1 MFLGR
6 SKITPLIIKT
16 EMGRYDHH
24 SLENYYWHHTFKQLI
39 ILKQYLHKVFS
50 NLLGNRRSPTFL
62 WVNKSSLDSKLMCD
76 FFEDVNIKSGFLDF
90 WGLIYVVVVGV
101 FFGGVD
107 FPGDFPDYLPCD
119 FLHDFQV
126 FWGCFLGRFF
136 GVLWVYCTD
145 SIFPS
150 CYVEG
155 TLDRRNFEF
164 ATFISNF
171 TKLCCFKA
179 RLELGRKEHPAKTM
193 TTIH

>member
-1 MFLGR
+1 ML
-6 SKITPLIIKT
+6 L
-16 EMGRYDHH
+16 
-24 SLENYYWHHTFKQLI
+24 
-39 ILKQYLHKVFS
+39 
-50 NLLGNRRSPTFL
+50 LLGF
-62 WVNKSSLDSKLMCD
+62 
-76 FFEDVNIKSGFLDF
+76 
-90 WGLIYVVVVGV
+90 